1 MRSFQ
6 LAILSTLLFLLCFI
20 SSSCVQTTG
29 LGASAKASEN
39 VLRVGVSANSPPLI
53 FKKGSQFTGL
63 ETDFARQLATY
74 LGKDVKFV
82 PVPWD
87 KQLDY
92 LDAGKTDIIMSGMTI
107 TNKRSYR
114 INFSLP
120 YLNSGQLMVS
130 KLENKSRF
138 NKGIYSLM
146 NSKYII
152 GTIENTTGD
161 YLITKSINQ
170 AKRKQFKK
178 SKEAIDA
185 IIRGDIDVFVYD
197 APGACYY
204 AAMNE
209 QNKLTV
215 HLDLLSHENLAW
227 GIAKENTNLLDQVN
241 QFITGIHRSGEL
253 QKTTKRWIPYM

>member
-1 MRSFQ
+1 MRASR
-6 LAILSTLLFLLCFI
+6 LARLSVLFFLICFI
-20 SSSCVQTTG
+20 SSGCVQTTG
-29 LGASAKASEN
+29 TGTSAKASDN
-39 VLRVGVSANSPPLI
+39 TLRVGVSANSPPLI
-53 FKKGSQFTGL
+53 FKKGPQFTGL
-63 ETDFARQLATY
+63 EVDFSRQLGTY
-74 LGKDVKFV
+74 LGKDVKII

-92 LDAGKTDIIMSGMTI
+92 LNAGKTDIVMSGMTV
-107 TNKRSYR
+107 TSKRSYR
-114 INFSLP
+114 ANFSLP

-146 NSKYII
+146 NSTYII

-227 GIAKENTNLLDQVN
+227 AIAKENTILLDQVN
-241 QFITGIHRSGEL
+241 QFITGIHKSGEL
-253 QKTTKRWIPYM
+253 QKTIKRWIPYM

>member
-1 MRSFQ
+1 MRSFR
-6 LAILSTLLFLLCFI
+6 LAALSVFLFLLCFI
-20 SSSCVQTTG
+20 STGCVQTSGTG
-29 LGASAKASEN
+29 VSAKASNN

-53 FKKGSQFTGL
+53 YKKGSQFTGL
-63 ETDFARQLATY
+63 ETDFARQLGAY
-74 LGKDVKFV
+74 LGKDIKFIS
-82 PVPWD
+82 VPWD
-87 KQLDY
+87 KQIDY
-92 LDAGKTDIIMSGMTI
+92 LDAGKTDIVMSGMTV
-107 TNKRSYR
+107 TNKRAYR
-114 INFSLP
+114 VNFSLP

-146 NSKYII
+146 NSNYTI

-178 SKEAIDA
+178 SKEAINA
-185 IIRGDIDVFVYD
+185 VIRGDIDVFIYD
-197 APGACYY
+197 APMACYY

-227 GIAKENTNLLDQVN
+227 AIAKENTLLLDQVN
-241 QFITGIHRSGEL
+241 QFVTGIHKSGEL
-253 QKTTKRWIPYM
+253 QKTVKRWVPYM

>member
-1 MRSFQ
+1 MRSFRF
-6 LAILSTLLFLLCFI
+6 AALSVFLILLCLI
-20 SSSCVQTTG
+20 TSGCIQATET
-29 LGASAKASEN
+29 GASVKASNN

-53 FKKGSQFTGL
+53 YKKGTQFTGL
-63 ETDFARQLATY
+63 ESDFARQLGVY
-74 LGKDVKFV
+74 LGKDVKIIS
-82 PVPWD
+82 VPWD

-92 LDAGKTDIIMSGMTI
+92 LDAGKTDIIMSGMTV
-107 TNKRSYR
+107 TDKRAYR
-114 INFSLP
+114 VNFSLP

-146 NSKYII
+146 NSPYVI

-161 YLITKSINQ
+161 YLITKTINQ

-178 SKEAIDA
+178 SKDA
-185 IIRGDIDVFVYD
+185 IAAVISGEIDVFVYD
-197 APGACYY
+197 APMACYY

-209 QNKLTV
+209 QNSLTV

-227 GIAKENTNLLDQVN
+227 AIAKENTLLLEQVN
-241 QFITGIHRSGEL
+241 QFITGIHKSGEL
-253 QKTTKRWIPYM
+253 QKTIKRWIPYM

>member
-1 MRSFQ
+1 MRSFR
-6 LAILSTLLFLLCFI
+6 LAVLSVFLFLLCFI
-20 SSSCVQTTG
+20 STGCVQTPGTG
-29 LGASAKASEN
+29 VSAKASNN

-53 FKKGSQFTGL
+53 YKKGSQFTGL
-63 ETDFARQLATY
+63 ETDFARQLGSY
-74 LGKDVKFV
+74 LGKEIKFI

-92 LDAGKTDIIMSGMTI
+92 LDAGKIDIVMSGMTV
-107 TNKRSYR
+107 TSKRTYR
-114 INFSLP
+114 VNFSLP

-178 SKEAIDA
+178 SQKAIDA
-185 IIRGDIDVFVYD
+185 VIRGDIDVFVYD

-227 GIAKENTNLLDQVN
+227 AIAKENTLLLDQVN
-241 QFITGIHRSGEL
+241 QFITGIHKSGEL
-253 QKTTKRWIPYM
+253 QKTIKRWIPYM